1 MKKKNTKLKKQQLRK
16 SKKRLRKTKKRF
28 RGGFTNPLYEFGGN
42 MISTVGSAIQ
52 STLDV
57 FSIPPT
63 PTHIPNSP
71 SSNPSVQ
78 FTTLPVSK
86 TILQTY
92 NSIN

>member
-16 SKKRLRKTKKRF
+16 TKRLRKTKKRF

-42 MISTVGSAIQ
+42 MISNVGSAIQ

-63 PTHIPNSP
+63 PTHIPNLT

-78 FTTLPVSK
+78 FTTLPVSN

-92 NSIN
+92 NSNK